1 MSWECFFV
9 FLTEFSDEKIFPCT
23 ASFSSKSKYG
33 ASGQP
38 EELRVYGN
46 NIGELLECMYTR
58 GSEHV
63 SVCPL
68 VDCHMCCVCE
78 HLDLTW

>member
-1 MSWECFFV
+1 MTMSWECFFV

-46 NIGELLECMYTR
+46 NVGELLECMCTS

-63 SVCPL
+63 LCLSSCRLSHVL
-68 VDCHMCCVCE
+68 CV
-78 HLDLTW
+78 